1 GRSVR
6 RRPPGASRS
15 RTLVAVLG
23 RDVLCLPDREADD
36 GQRGIRRGRGGELTT
51 VRNEQIRHVV
61 CPAEPIDDTIAGTF
75 THPTGSDVVSGRIR
89 WGADRAFRPNSL
101 VNGTALPLRVLAHRQ
116 VVGMFV
122 DVHV

>member
-1 GRSVR
+1 YLPRHR
-6 RRPPGASRS
+6 
-15 RTLVAVLG
+15 
-23 RDVLCLPDREADD
+23 PDRYSFPT
-36 GQRGIRRGRGGELTT
+36 RRSSDL
-51 VRNEQIRHVV
+51 
-61 CPAEPIDDTIAGTF
+61 DTIAGTF

-122 DVHV
+122 DVHVRHRQTVPVDDPVIERHPVLRARQVLADDPHSRRVD